1 MRNVITIFRKEV
13 ATFFNSLVGY
23 VVLAVFLVLAGLF
36 FWVFEN
42 GVLTTGMANMDM
54 LFGTAPY
61 LFLFLIP
68 AITMRMFAEEIKS
81 GTIESLM
88 TKPITDWQLIVGKFL
103 AASVVVLIALL
114 PTLVFYASL
123 AELAQDPSDLSIQQP
138 NFTMLREINT
148 PSYTSRLDHGPIIG
162 AYLGIFALGVIF
174 VAIGILA
181 SALTDNQVVAFI
193 LACFLCFIM
202 YEGFSFLAQV
212 ESLQGVAS
220 TIAGIGIGAHF
231 DSISRGV
238 LDTRDIVY
246 FISVVTALLLATR
259 LVLTLKRS

>member
-13 ATFFNSLVGY
+13 ATFFNSLVGF

-42 GVLTTGMANMDM
+42 GVLTTGMANLDM

-68 AITMRMFAEEIKS
+68 AITMRSFAEEIKS
-81 GTIESLM
+81 GTIETLM
-88 TKPITDWQLIVGKFL
+88 TKPLTDWQLIVGKFL
-103 AASVVVLIALL
+103 AASFVVLIALL
-114 PTLVFYASL
+114 PTLVFYFSL
-123 AELAQDPSDLSIQQP
+123 GQLAQDPSDLQLQQP
-138 NFTMLREINT
+138 DFAMLREVNVPT
-148 PSYTSRLDHGPIIG
+148 YTSKLDHGPIIG
-162 AYLGIFALGVIF
+162 AYIGLLALGVIF
-174 VAIGILA
+174 VAVGILS

-193 LACFLCFIM
+193 LACFLCFVLF
-202 YEGFSFLAQV
+202 EGFSFLAQI
-212 ESLQGVAS
+212 EALKGVAPV
-220 TIAGIGIGAHF
+220 IAGIGIGAHF
-231 DSISRGV
+231 DSISEGV

-246 FISVVTALLLATR
+246 FISVVAALLLATR